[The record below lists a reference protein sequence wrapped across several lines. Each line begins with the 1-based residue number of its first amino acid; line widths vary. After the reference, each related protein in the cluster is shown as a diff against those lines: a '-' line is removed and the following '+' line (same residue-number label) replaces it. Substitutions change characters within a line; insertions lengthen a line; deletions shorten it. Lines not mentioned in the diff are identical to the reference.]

1 VSAQG
6 KVVYLLKT
14 PYRDGTTHVVFE
26 PLDFIARL
34 AALVPRPRLNLT
46 RYHGVLAPNHR
57 WRAEVTPAGRG
68 RGKSGTAQTEKSA
81 IGRHAAMS
89 WAQRLKRAFGV
100 DVETCVR
107 FTKQRAQ
114 TTGNGHRDKPAVSRR
129 LRHCNQCHDICLA
142 VGANQ
147 SQDN

>member
-1 VSAQG
+1 M
-6 KVVYLLKT
+6 
-14 PYRDGTTHVVFE
+14 RDE
-26 PLDFIARL
+26 
-34 AALVPRPRLNLT
+34 

-68 RGKSGTAQTEKSA
+68 RGTRVAAQPEKSA
-81 IGRHAAMS
+81 IERHVAMR
-89 WAQRLKRAFGV
+89 WAQRLKRVFGV

-114 TTGNGHRDKPAVSRR
+114 TTGNGHCDKPAVSRL
-129 LRHCNQCHDICLA
+129 LRHCNQCYDICLA